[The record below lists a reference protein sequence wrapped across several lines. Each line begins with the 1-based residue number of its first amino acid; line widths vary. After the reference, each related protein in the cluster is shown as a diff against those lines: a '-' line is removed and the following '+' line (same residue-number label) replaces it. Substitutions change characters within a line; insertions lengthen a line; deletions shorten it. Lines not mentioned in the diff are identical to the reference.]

1 MSVEIKKSRK
11 DMPAIFTRVK
21 NKLTPI
27 FENSLQIHHVGSTAV
42 PGLDG
47 KNILDI
53 LISAKD
59 HKHMK
64 ELRDK
69 LVAIGYFPSL
79 QPSSRQDYMFLAS
92 RKEETGEGDV
102 HIHLAVANTEMHDNF
117 LILRDYLRSHKGEAD
132 QYSKI
137 KHQYAKQANYDRSK
151 YKKLKADYVDELLRR
166 ARQWRDGN

>member
-1 MSVEIKKSRK
+1 MPVNIKKSRK
-11 DMPAIFTRVK
+11 DISAVFTRVK
-21 NKLTPI
+21 NKLALVLAD
-27 FENSLQIHHVGSTAV
+27 SSQIHHVGSTAV

-59 HKHMK
+59 SEHMN

-79 QPSSRQDYMFLAS
+79 NPSSRQDYIFLAS
-92 RKEETGEGDV
+92 RQEETGEGDI
-102 HIHLAVANTEMHDNF
+102 HIHLAVADTETHNNF
-117 LILRDYLRSHKGEAD
+117 LTLRDYLRSHKHEAD

-137 KHQYAKQANYDRSK
+137 KYDYAKQANYDRSM
-151 YKKLKADYVDELLRR
+151 YKKLKTAYVDELLQR
-166 ARQWRDGN
+166 ARRWKNDS